1 MKRSKKALALF
12 LALVMCIG
20 VLAGCGGN
28 NNTANNGTNDTN
40 DTQGGETNT
49 TPLVVSIEQG
59 LEGKFS
65 PFFYLSNADNKI
77 VSLTQVSLLTVDR
90 VGNPVLNGIEGET
103 RSYNGTDYTY
113 YGPADIVITENEDGT
128 VTYDVTM
135 RDDIVFSDGETA
147 NIDDVIFGIYVYL
160 DPTYDGNST
169 MYSLPIQG
177 LKEYRSGMD
186 PLYKLLLAAG
196 EDNTDFTYWDE
207 ATQTAFWTEGLAAA
221 GEGFAQ
227 SIVDYCLTN
236 NADAYAESTLGCTA
250 DELKADEGLQVVF
263 GMAMWGFGSMETA
276 DTDVQATDD
285 AGNPMVDEEGNPVYE
300 QEFTGNFIDFMG
312 NTYDVAGGTYPT
324 LADYWANI
332 VAKYDGDYQTA
343 SDTEVASGSLWSYLD
358 PAYTVGVSTGDSAPN
373 ISGIERT
380 GDYSMRITTTK
391 VDATM
396 IYQLQLPIAPMHYY
410 GDESL
415 YDYENNSFGF
425 PKGDLSIVKAKTST
439 PMGAGPYQFK
449 EYTNGVVYY
458 ESYDGYY
465 LGAPKIQYFNYMETT
480 EANMITGLQAGTLDI
495 AEPSYTTD
503 VANQVAD
510 INGGDDSLD
519 GSVIT
524 TRLYDFLGYGYV
536 GINPNNV
543 KVGDDPDSDASKD
556 LRKALGTIIAVYR
569 DEGIDS
575 YYGET
580 ASVINYPI
588 SSTSWAAPQ
597 VTDDGYQVA
606 YSVNVNGEPIY
617 TEGMSTEDKYAAAKE
632 AALGFLEAAGYTV
645 ENGKVTA
652 APEGAKLKYQVD
664 IGGNG
669 QGDHPTFLILKN
681 AAAALAEIGMELY
694 VNDLANA
701 NDLYAAYQTGASE
714 MWCAAWGAA
723 TDPDMYQL
731 YHSNGSTNYYQISDP
746 ELDELIEAGRMSTD
760 PTYRKSIYKAAMEI
774 IMDWGVEIPIYQRSE
789 CYLFSTE
796 HVDIST
802 LPTDMTPYWTALN
815 EIEKL
820 ALK

>member
-28 NNTANNGTNDTN
+28 NTANNSANDTTD
-40 DTQGGETNT
+40 DTAEDTNT

-65 PFFYLSNADNKI
+65 PYFYLSNADNKI
-77 VSLTQVSLLTVDR
+77 VSLTQVSLLTIDR

-113 YGPADIVITENEDGT
+113 YGPADIVVTKNEDGT

-147 NIDDVIFGIYVYL
+147 NIDDVIFGLYVYL
-160 DPTYDGNST
+160 DPTYDGNAT
-169 MYSLPIQG
+169 MYSLPIKG
-177 LKEYRSGMD
+177 LKEYRSGME
-186 PLYKLLLAAG
+186 PLYKLLMAAG
-196 EDNTDFTYWDE
+196 QDNTDFTNWDE
-207 ATQTAFWTEGLAAA
+207 ATQTAFWTEGLPAA
-221 GEGFAQ
+221 GEAFAQ
-227 SIVDYCLTN
+227 SICDYVVNAGYNAEDDSVAAKAANWGYELAEDATLTDFF
-236 NADAYAESTLGCTA
+236 NA
-250 DELKADEGLQVVF
+250 
-263 GMAMWGFGSMETA
+263 M
-276 DTDVQATDD
+276 
-285 AGNPMVDEEGNPVYE
+285 
-300 QEFTGNFIDFMG
+300 
-312 NTYDVAGGTYPT
+312 
-324 LADYWANI
+324 
-332 VAKYDGDYQTA
+332 VAKYEGDYDLA
-343 SDTEVASGSLWSYLD
+343 SSTEIASGSLWSYLD
-358 PAYTVGVSTGDSAPN
+358 PAYTVGITTGDSAPN

-396 IYQLQLPIAPMHYY
+396 IYKLQQPIAPMHYY

-425 PKGDLSIVKAKTST
+425 TKGDLSIVKAKTST

-465 LGAPKIQYFNYMETT
+465 LGAPKIKYFNYMETS

-495 AEPSYTTD
+495 AEPSYSTD
-503 VANQVAD
+503 VANQVTD

-519 GSVIT
+519 GPVIT
-524 TRLYDFLGYGYV
+524 TRMYDFLGYGYV

-543 KVGDDPDSDASKD
+543 KVGDDPSSEASRN
-556 LRKALGTIIAVYR
+556 LRKAIGTIISVYR

-588 SSTSWAAPQ
+588 SNTSWAAPQ

-606 YSVNVNGEPIY
+606 YSVDVNGAPIY
-617 TEGMSTEDKYAAAKE
+617 TEGMSTDEKYAAAKE
-632 AALGFLEAAGYTV
+632 AALGYLEAAGYTV

-731 YHSNGSTNYYQISDP
+731 YHSEGSTNYYQISDP

-760 PTYRKSIYKAAMEI
+760 QTYRKGLYKAAMEI

-802 LPTDMTPYWTALN
+802 LPTDMTPYWNALN

>member
-28 NNTANNGTNDTN
+28 NTANNSANDTTD
-40 DTQGGETNT
+40 DTAEDTNT

-65 PFFYLSNADNKI
+65 PYFYLSNADNKI
-77 VSLTQVSLLTVDR
+77 VTLTQVMLLTIDR

-113 YGPADIVITENEDGT
+113 YGPADIVVTENEDGT

-147 NIDDVIFGIYVYL
+147 NIDDVIFGLYVYL
-160 DPTYDGNST
+160 DPTYDGNAT
-169 MYSLPIQG
+169 MYSLPIKG
-177 LKEYRSGMD
+177 LEEYRSGME
-186 PLYKLLLAAG
+186 PLYKLLMAAG
-196 EDNTDFTYWDE
+196 QDNTDFTNWDE
-207 ATQTAFWTEGLAAA
+207 ATQTAFWTEGLPAA
-221 GEGFAQ
+221 GEAFAQ
-227 SIVDYCLTN
+227 SICDYVVSQGY
-236 NADAYAESTLGCTA
+236 NAADDSIAAKAANWGYELAEDA
-250 DELKADEGLQVVF
+250 
-263 GMAMWGFGSMETA
+263 
-276 DTDVQATDD
+276 
-285 AGNPMVDEEGNPVYE
+285 
-300 QEFTGNFIDFMG
+300 
-312 NTYDVAGGTYPT
+312 T
-324 LADYWANI
+324 LADFFNAMLEAYE
-332 VAKYDGDYQTA
+332 GDYATL

-358 PAYTVGVSTGDSAPN
+358 PAYTVGITTGESAPN

-380 GDYSMRITTTK
+380 GDYSMRITTTEI
-391 VDATM
+391 DATM

-425 PKGDLSIVKAKTST
+425 PKGDLSIVKEKTST

-465 LGAPKIQYFNYMETT
+465 LGAPKIKYFNYMETD

-503 VANQVAD
+503 VANQVTD

-519 GSVIT
+519 GPVIT

-543 KVGDDPDSDASKD
+543 KVGDDPSSEASRN
-556 LRKALGTIIAVYR
+556 LRKAIGTIISVYR

-588 SSTSWAAPQ
+588 SNTSWAAPQ

-606 YSVNVNGEPIY
+606 YSVDVNGEPIY
-617 TEGMSTEDKYAAAKE
+617 TEGMSTDEKYAAAKE
-632 AALGFLEAAGYTV
+632 AALGYLEAAGYTV

-669 QGDHPTFLILKN
+669 NGDHPTFLILKN
-681 AAAALAEIGMELY
+681 AATAFAEIGMELY
-694 VNDLANA
+694 VNDFANA

-714 MWCAAWGAA
+714 LWCAAWGAA
-723 TDPDMYQL
+723 TDPDMFQL
-731 YHSNGSTNYYQISDP
+731 YHSEGSTNYYQISDP

-760 PTYRKSIYKAAMEI
+760 QTYRKGLYKAAMEI

-802 LPTDMTPYWTALN
+802 LPTDMTPYWNALN

>member
-28 NNTANNGTNDTN
+28 NTANNSANDTTD
-40 DTQGGETNT
+40 DTAEDTNT
-49 TPLVVSIEQG
+49 TPLVVSVEQG

-65 PFFYLSNADNKI
+65 PYFYLSNADNKI
-77 VSLTQVSLLTVDR
+77 VSLTQVSLLTIDR

-113 YGPADIVITENEDGT
+113 YGPADIVVTKNEDGT

-147 NIDDVIFGIYVYL
+147 NIDDVIFGLYVYL
-160 DPTYDGNST
+160 DPTYDGNAT
-169 MYSLPIQG
+169 MYSLPIKG
-177 LKEYRSGMD
+177 LKEYRSGME
-186 PLYKLLLAAG
+186 PLYKLLMAAG
-196 EDNTDFTYWDE
+196 QDNTDFTNWDE
-207 ATQTAFWTEGLAAA
+207 ATQTAFWTEGLPAA
-221 GEGFAQ
+221 GEAFAQ
-227 SIVDYCLTN
+227 SICDYVVNAGYNAEDDSVAAKAANWGYELAEDATLTDFF
-236 NADAYAESTLGCTA
+236 NA
-250 DELKADEGLQVVF
+250 
-263 GMAMWGFGSMETA
+263 M
-276 DTDVQATDD
+276 
-285 AGNPMVDEEGNPVYE
+285 
-300 QEFTGNFIDFMG
+300 
-312 NTYDVAGGTYPT
+312 
-324 LADYWANI
+324 
-332 VAKYDGDYQTA
+332 VAKYEGDYDLA
-343 SDTEVASGSLWSYLD
+343 SSTEIASGSLWSYLD
-358 PAYTVGVSTGDSAPN
+358 PAYTVGITTGDSAPN

-391 VDATM
+391 IDATM
-396 IYQLQLPIAPMHYY
+396 IYKLQLPIAPMHYY

-425 PKGDLSIVKAKTST
+425 TKGDLSIVKAKTST

-465 LGAPKIQYFNYMETT
+465 LGAPKIKYFNYMETS

-495 AEPSYTTD
+495 AEPSYSTD
-503 VANQVAD
+503 VANQVTD

-519 GSVIT
+519 GPVIT
-524 TRLYDFLGYGYV
+524 TRMYDFLGYGYV

-543 KVGDDPDSDASKD
+543 KVGDDPASEASRN

-588 SSTSWAAPQ
+588 SNTSWAAPQ

-606 YSVNVNGEPIY
+606 YSVDVNGEPIY
-617 TEGMSTEDKYAAAKE
+617 TDGMSTEDKYAAAKT
-632 AALGFLEAAGYTV
+632 AALGYLEAAGYTV

-714 MWCAAWGAA
+714 LWCAAWGAA

-731 YHSNGSTNYYQISDP
+731 YHSNGSTNYYRISDP

-760 PTYRKSIYKAAMEI
+760 QTYRKSIYKAAMEI

>member
-20 VLAGCGGN
+20 VLAGCGGG
-28 NNTANNGTNDTN
+28 NNTANNGTTNNTTTN
-40 DTQGGETNT
+40 DDTTEETNT
-49 TPLVVSIEQG
+49 TPLVVSVEQG

-65 PFFYLSNADNKI
+65 PYFYLSNADNKI
-77 VSLTQVSLLTVDR
+77 VTLTQVMLLTVDR

-113 YGPADIVITENEDGT
+113 YGPADIVITENDDGS

-135 RDDIVFSDGETA
+135 RDDIVFSDGQTA
-147 NIDDVIFGIYVYL
+147 NIDDVIFGLYVYL
-160 DPTYDGNST
+160 DPTYDGNAT
-169 MYSLPIQG
+169 MYSLPIKG
-177 LKEYRSGMD
+177 LEEYRSGME
-186 PLYKLLLAAG
+186 PLYKLLMAAG
-196 EDNTDFTYWDE
+196 QDNTDFTNWDE
-207 ATQTAFWTEGLAAA
+207 ATQTAFWTEGLPAA
-221 GEGFAQ
+221 GEAFAQ
-227 SIVDYCLTN
+227 SICDYVVSEGY
-236 NADAYAESTLGCTA
+236 NAAEDSVAAKAANWGYELAEDATMA
-250 DELKADEGLQVVF
+250 DF
-263 GMAMWGFGSMETA
+263 FNAMLEA
-276 DTDVQATDD
+276 
-285 AGNPMVDEEGNPVYE
+285 YE
-300 QEFTGNFIDFMG
+300 
-312 NTYDVAGGTYPT
+312 
-324 LADYWANI
+324 
-332 VAKYDGDYQTA
+332 GDYATL

-358 PAYTVGVSTGDSAPN
+358 PAYTVGISTGDSAPN

-380 GDYSMRITTTK
+380 GDYSMRITTTE

-425 PKGDLSIVKAKTST
+425 PKGDLSIVKSKTST
-439 PMGAGPYQFK
+439 PVGAGPYQFK

-458 ESYDGYY
+458 EAYDGYY
-465 LGAPKIQYFNYMETT
+465 LGAPKIKYFNYMETS
-480 EANMITGLQAGTLDI
+480 EANMITGIQAGTLDI
-495 AEPSYTTD
+495 AEPSYSTD
-503 VANQVAD
+503 VANQVTD

-519 GSVIT
+519 GAVIT
-524 TRLYDFLGYGYV
+524 TRMYDFLGYGYV

-543 KVGDDPDSDASKD
+543 KVGDDPASEASRN
-556 LRKALGTIIAVYR
+556 LRKALGTIISVYR

-588 SSTSWAAPQ
+588 SNTSWAAPQ

-606 YSVNVNGEPIY
+606 YSVDVNGQPIY
-617 TEGMSTEDKYAAAKE
+617 TDGMSTDDKYAAAKT
-632 AALGFLEAAGYTV
+632 AALGYLEAAGYTV

-652 APEGAKLKYQVD
+652 APEGAKLRYQVD
-664 IGGNG
+664 IGGGG

-681 AAAALAEIGMELY
+681 AATALAEIGMELY
-694 VNDLANA
+694 INDFANA

-714 MWCAAWGAA
+714 LWCAAWGAA
-723 TDPDMYQL
+723 TDPDMFQL
-731 YHSNGSTNYYQISDP
+731 YHSEGSTNYYQISDP

-760 PTYRKSIYKAAMEI
+760 QTYRKGLYKAAMEI

-802 LPTDMTPYWTALN
+802 LPTDMTPYWNALN

>member
-28 NNTANNGTNDTN
+28 NTANNSANDTTD
-40 DTQGGETNT
+40 DTAEDTNT
-49 TPLVVSIEQG
+49 TPLVVSVEQG

-65 PFFYLSNADNKI
+65 PYFYLSNADNKI
-77 VSLTQVSLLTVDR
+77 VSLTQVSLLTIDR

-113 YGPADIVITENEDGT
+113 YGPADIVVTKNEDGT

-147 NIDDVIFGIYVYL
+147 NIDDVIFGLYVYL
-160 DPTYDGNST
+160 DPTYDGNAT
-169 MYSLPIQG
+169 MYSLPIKG
-177 LKEYRSGMD
+177 LKEYRSGME
-186 PLYKLLLAAG
+186 PLYKLLMAAG
-196 EDNTDFTYWDE
+196 QDNTDFTNWDE
-207 ATQTAFWTEGLAAA
+207 ATQTAFWTEGLPAA
-221 GEGFAQ
+221 GEAFAQ
-227 SIVDYCLTN
+227 SICDYVVNAGYNAEDDSVAAKAANWGYELAEDATLTDFF
-236 NADAYAESTLGCTA
+236 NA
-250 DELKADEGLQVVF
+250 
-263 GMAMWGFGSMETA
+263 M
-276 DTDVQATDD
+276 
-285 AGNPMVDEEGNPVYE
+285 
-300 QEFTGNFIDFMG
+300 
-312 NTYDVAGGTYPT
+312 
-324 LADYWANI
+324 
-332 VAKYDGDYQTA
+332 VAKYEGDYDLA
-343 SDTEVASGSLWSYLD
+343 SSTEIASGSLWSYLD
-358 PAYTVGVSTGDSAPN
+358 PAYTVGITTGDSAPN

-396 IYQLQLPIAPMHYY
+396 IYKLQLPIAPMHYY

-425 PKGDLSIVKAKTST
+425 PKGDLSIVKEKTST

-465 LGAPKIQYFNYMETT
+465 LGAPKIKYFNYMETS

-495 AEPSYTTD
+495 AEPSYSTD
-503 VANQVAD
+503 VANQVTD

-519 GSVIT
+519 GPVIT
-524 TRLYDFLGYGYV
+524 TRMYDFLGYGYV

-543 KVGDDPDSDASKD
+543 KVGDDPASEASRN
-556 LRKALGTIIAVYR
+556 LRKALGTIISVYR

-588 SSTSWAAPQ
+588 SNTSWAAPQ

-606 YSVNVNGEPIY
+606 YSVDVNGQPIY
-617 TEGMSTEDKYAAAKE
+617 TDGMSTDEKYAAAKE
-632 AALGFLEAAGYTV
+632 AALGYLEAAGYTV

-669 QGDHPTFLILKN
+669 NGDHPTFLILKN
-681 AAAALAEIGMELY
+681 AAAAFAEIGMELY

-731 YHSNGSTNYYQISDP
+731 YHSNGSTNYYRISDP

-760 PTYRKSIYKAAMEI
+760 QTYRKGLYKAAMEI

-802 LPTDMTPYWTALN
+802 LPTDMTPYWNALN

>member
-28 NNTANNGTNDTN
+28 NTANNSANDTTD
-40 DTQGGETNT
+40 DTAEDTNT

-65 PFFYLSNADNKI
+65 PYFYLSNADNKI
-77 VSLTQVSLLTVDR
+77 VSLTQVSLLTIDR

-113 YGPADIVITENEDGT
+113 YGPADIVVTKNEDGT

-147 NIDDVIFGIYVYL
+147 NIDDVIFGLYVYL
-160 DPTYDGNST
+160 DPTYDGNAT
-169 MYSLPIQG
+169 MYSLPIKG
-177 LKEYRSGMD
+177 LKEYRSGME
-186 PLYKLLLAAG
+186 PLYKLLMAAG
-196 EDNTDFTYWDE
+196 QDNTDFTNWDE
-207 ATQTAFWTEGLAAA
+207 ATQTAFWTEGLPAA
-221 GEGFAQ
+221 GEAFAQ
-227 SIVDYCLTN
+227 SICDYVVNAGYNAEDDSVAAKAANWGYELAEDATLTDFF
-236 NADAYAESTLGCTA
+236 NA
-250 DELKADEGLQVVF
+250 
-263 GMAMWGFGSMETA
+263 M
-276 DTDVQATDD
+276 
-285 AGNPMVDEEGNPVYE
+285 
-300 QEFTGNFIDFMG
+300 
-312 NTYDVAGGTYPT
+312 
-324 LADYWANI
+324 
-332 VAKYDGDYQTA
+332 VAKYEGDYDLA
-343 SDTEVASGSLWSYLD
+343 SSTEIASGSLWSYLD
-358 PAYTVGVSTGDSAPN
+358 PAYTVGITTGDSAPN

-396 IYQLQLPIAPMHYY
+396 IYKLQLPIAPMHYY

-425 PKGDLSIVKAKTST
+425 PKGDLSIVKEKTST

-465 LGAPKIQYFNYMETT
+465 LGAPKIKYFNYMETS
-480 EANMITGLQAGTLDI
+480 EANMITGIQAGTLDI
-495 AEPSYTTD
+495 AEPSYSTD
-503 VANQVAD
+503 VANQVTD

-519 GSVIT
+519 GPVIT
-524 TRLYDFLGYGYV
+524 TRMYDFLGYGYV

-543 KVGDDPDSDASKD
+543 KVGDDPSSEASRN
-556 LRKALGTIIAVYR
+556 LRKAIGTIISVYR

-588 SSTSWAAPQ
+588 SNTSWAAPQ

-606 YSVNVNGEPIY
+606 YSVDVNGEPIY
-617 TEGMSTEDKYAAAKE
+617 TEGMSTDDKYAAAKT
-632 AALGFLEAAGYTV
+632 AALGYLEAAGYTV

-669 QGDHPTFLILKN
+669 NGDHPTFLILKN
-681 AAAALAEIGMELY
+681 AAAAFAEIGMELY

-723 TDPDMYQL
+723 TDPDMFQL
-731 YHSNGSTNYYQISDP
+731 YHSEGSTNYYQISDP

-760 PTYRKSIYKAAMEI
+760 QTYRKGLYKAAMEI

-802 LPTDMTPYWTALN
+802 LPTDMTPYWNALN

>member
-28 NNTANNGTNDTN
+28 NTANNSANDTTD
-40 DTQGGETNT
+40 DTAEDTNT

-65 PFFYLSNADNKI
+65 PYFYLSNADNKI
-77 VSLTQVSLLTVDR
+77 VSLTQVSLLTIDR

-113 YGPADIVITENEDGT
+113 YGPADIVVTKNEDGT

-147 NIDDVIFGIYVYL
+147 NIDDVIFGLYVYL
-160 DPTYDGNST
+160 DPTYDGNAT
-169 MYSLPIQG
+169 MYSLPIKG
-177 LKEYRSGMD
+177 LKEYRSGME
-186 PLYKLLLAAG
+186 PLYKLLMAAG
-196 EDNTDFTYWDE
+196 QDNTDFTNWDE
-207 ATQTAFWTEGLAAA
+207 ATQTAFWTEGLPAA
-221 GEGFAQ
+221 GEAFAQ
-227 SIVDYCLTN
+227 SICDYVVNAGYNAEDDSVAAKAANWGYELAEDATLTDFF
-236 NADAYAESTLGCTA
+236 NA
-250 DELKADEGLQVVF
+250 
-263 GMAMWGFGSMETA
+263 M
-276 DTDVQATDD
+276 
-285 AGNPMVDEEGNPVYE
+285 
-300 QEFTGNFIDFMG
+300 
-312 NTYDVAGGTYPT
+312 
-324 LADYWANI
+324 
-332 VAKYDGDYQTA
+332 VAKYEGDYDLA
-343 SDTEVASGSLWSYLD
+343 SSTEIASGSLWSYLD
-358 PAYTVGVSTGDSAPN
+358 PAYTVGISTGESAPN

-391 VDATM
+391 IDATM
-396 IYQLQLPIAPMHYY
+396 IYKLQLPIAPMHYY

-425 PKGDLSIVKAKTST
+425 TKGDLSIVKAKTST

-465 LGAPKIQYFNYMETT
+465 LGAPKIKYFNYMETS
-480 EANMITGLQAGTLDI
+480 EANMITGIQAGTLDI
-495 AEPSYTTD
+495 AEPSYSTD
-503 VANQVAD
+503 VANQVTD

-519 GSVIT
+519 GPVIT
-524 TRLYDFLGYGYV
+524 TRMYDFLGYGYV

-543 KVGDDPDSDASKD
+543 KVGDDPSSEASRN
-556 LRKALGTIIAVYR
+556 LRKAIGTIISVYR

-588 SSTSWAAPQ
+588 SNTSWAAPQ

-606 YSVNVNGEPIY
+606 YSVDVNGAPIY
-617 TEGMSTEDKYAAAKE
+617 TEGMSTDEKYAAAKE
-632 AALGFLEAAGYTV
+632 AALGYLEAAGYTV

-731 YHSNGSTNYYQISDP
+731 YHSEGSTNYYQISDP

-760 PTYRKSIYKAAMEI
+760 QTYRKGLYKAAMEI

-802 LPTDMTPYWTALN
+802 LPTDMTPYWNALN

>member
-28 NNTANNGTNDTN
+28 NTANNSANDTTD
-40 DTQGGETNT
+40 DTAEDTNT

-65 PFFYLSNADNKI
+65 PYFYLSNADNKI
-77 VSLTQVSLLTVDR
+77 VSLTQVSLLTIDR

-113 YGPADIVITENEDGT
+113 YGPADIVVTKNEDGT

-147 NIDDVIFGIYVYL
+147 NIDDVIFGLYVYL
-160 DPTYDGNST
+160 DPTYDGNAT
-169 MYSLPIQG
+169 MYSLPIKG
-177 LKEYRSGMD
+177 LKEYRSGME
-186 PLYKLLLAAG
+186 PLYKLLMAAG
-196 EDNTDFTYWDE
+196 QDNTDFTNWDE
-207 ATQTAFWTEGLAAA
+207 ATQTAFWTEGLPAA
-221 GEGFAQ
+221 GEAFAQ
-227 SIVDYCLTN
+227 SICDYVVNAGYNAEDDSVAAKAANWGYELAEDATLTDFF
-236 NADAYAESTLGCTA
+236 NA
-250 DELKADEGLQVVF
+250 
-263 GMAMWGFGSMETA
+263 M
-276 DTDVQATDD
+276 
-285 AGNPMVDEEGNPVYE
+285 
-300 QEFTGNFIDFMG
+300 
-312 NTYDVAGGTYPT
+312 
-324 LADYWANI
+324 
-332 VAKYDGDYQTA
+332 VAKYEGDYDLA
-343 SDTEVASGSLWSYLD
+343 SSTEIASGSLWSYLD
-358 PAYTVGVSTGDSAPN
+358 PAYTVGITTGDSAPN

-396 IYQLQLPIAPMHYY
+396 IYKLQLPIAPMHYY

-425 PKGDLSIVKAKTST
+425 PKGDLSIVKEKTST

-465 LGAPKIQYFNYMETT
+465 LGAPKIKYFNYMETT

-543 KVGDDPDSDASKD
+543 KVGDDPASEASRN

-588 SSTSWAAPQ
+588 SNTSWAAPQ

-606 YSVNVNGEPIY
+606 YSVDVNGEPIY
-617 TEGMSTEDKYAAAKE
+617 TDGMSADDKYAAAKT
-632 AALGFLEAAGYTV
+632 AALGYLEAAGYTV

-701 NDLYAAYQTGASE
+701 NDLYAAYQTGVSE

-731 YHSNGSTNYYQISDP
+731 YHSEGSTNYYQISDP

-760 PTYRKSIYKAAMEI
+760 QTYRKGLYKAAMEI

-802 LPTDMTPYWTALN
+802 LPTDMTPYWNALN

>member
-28 NNTANNGTNDTN
+28 NTANNSANDTTD
-40 DTQGGETNT
+40 DTAEDTNT

-65 PFFYLSNADNKI
+65 PYFYLSNADNKI
-77 VSLTQVSLLTVDR
+77 VSLTQVSLLTIDR

-113 YGPADIVITENEDGT
+113 YGPADIVVTKNEDGT

-147 NIDDVIFGIYVYL
+147 NIDDVIFGLYVYL
-160 DPTYDGNST
+160 DPTYDGNVT
-169 MYSLPIQG
+169 MYSLPIKG
-177 LKEYRSGMD
+177 LEEYRSGME
-186 PLYKLLLAAG
+186 PLYKLLMAAG
-196 EDNTDFTYWDE
+196 QDNTDFTNWDE
-207 ATQTAFWTEGLAAA
+207 ATQTAFWTEGLPAA
-221 GEGFAQ
+221 GEAFAQ
-227 SIVDYCLTN
+227 SICDYVVSQGY
-236 NADAYAESTLGCTA
+236 NAADDSIAAKAANWNYELAEDA
-250 DELKADEGLQVVF
+250 
-263 GMAMWGFGSMETA
+263 
-276 DTDVQATDD
+276 
-285 AGNPMVDEEGNPVYE
+285 
-300 QEFTGNFIDFMG
+300 
-312 NTYDVAGGTYPT
+312 T
-324 LADYWANI
+324 LADFFNAMLEAYE
-332 VAKYDGDYQTA
+332 GDYATL

-358 PAYTVGVSTGDSAPN
+358 PAYTVGISTGDSAPN

-380 GDYSMRITTTK
+380 GDYSMRITTTE

-425 PKGDLSIVKAKTST
+425 TKGDLSIVKSKTST
-439 PMGAGPYQFK
+439 PVGAGPYQFK

-458 ESYDGYY
+458 EAYDGYY
-465 LGAPKIQYFNYMETT
+465 LGAPKIKYFNYMETS
-480 EANMITGLQAGTLDI
+480 EANMITGIQAGTLDI

-503 VANQVAD
+503 VANQVTD

-519 GSVIT
+519 GPVIT
-524 TRLYDFLGYGYV
+524 TRMYDFLGYGYV

-543 KVGDDPDSDASKD
+543 KVGDDPASEASRN
-556 LRKALGTIIAVYR
+556 LRKALGTIISVYR

-588 SSTSWAAPQ
+588 SNTSWAAPQ

-606 YSVNVNGEPIY
+606 YSVDVNGQPIY
-617 TEGMSTEDKYAAAKE
+617 TDGMSTDDKYAAAKT
-632 AALGFLEAAGYTV
+632 AALGYLEAAGYTV

-652 APEGAKLKYQVD
+652 APEGAKLRYQVD
-664 IGGNG
+664 IGGGG

-681 AAAALAEIGMELY
+681 AATAFAEIGMELY
-694 VNDLANA
+694 VNDFANA

-714 MWCAAWGAA
+714 LWCAAWGAA
-723 TDPDMYQL
+723 TDPDMFQL
-731 YHSNGSTNYYQISDP
+731 YHSEGSTNYYQISDP

-760 PTYRKSIYKAAMEI
+760 QTYRKGLYKAAMEI

-802 LPTDMTPYWTALN
+802 LPTDMTPYWNALN

>member
-147 NIDDVIFGIYVYL
+147 NIDDVIFGLYVYL
-160 DPTYDGNST
+160 DPTYDGNAT
-169 MYSLPIQG
+169 MYSLPIKG
-177 LKEYRSGMD
+177 LKEYRSGME
-186 PLYKLLLAAG
+186 PLYKLLVAAG
-196 EDNTDFTYWDE
+196 QDNTDFTYWDE
-207 ATQTAFWTEGLAAA
+207 ATQTAFWTEGLPAA
-221 GEGFAQ
+221 GEAFAQ
-227 SIVDYCLTN
+227 SICDYVVNAGYNAEDDSVAAKAANWGYELAEDATLTDFF
-236 NADAYAESTLGCTA
+236 NA
-250 DELKADEGLQVVF
+250 
-263 GMAMWGFGSMETA
+263 M
-276 DTDVQATDD
+276 
-285 AGNPMVDEEGNPVYE
+285 
-300 QEFTGNFIDFMG
+300 
-312 NTYDVAGGTYPT
+312 
-324 LADYWANI
+324 
-332 VAKYDGDYQTA
+332 VAKYEGDYDLA
-343 SDTEVASGSLWSYLD
+343 SSTEIASGSLWSYLD
-358 PAYTVGVSTGDSAPN
+358 PAYTVGITTGDSAPN

-396 IYQLQLPIAPMHYY
+396 IYKLQLPIAPMHYY

-425 PKGDLSIVKAKTST
+425 PKGDLSIVKEKTST

-465 LGAPKIQYFNYMETT
+465 LGAPKIKYFNYMETS

-495 AEPSYTTD
+495 AEPSYSTD
-503 VANQVAD
+503 VANQVTD

-519 GSVIT
+519 GPVIT
-524 TRLYDFLGYGYV
+524 TRMYDFLGYGYV

-543 KVGDDPDSDASKD
+543 KVGDDPASEASRN
-556 LRKALGTIIAVYR
+556 LRKALGTIISVYR

-588 SSTSWAAPQ
+588 SNTSWAAPQ

-606 YSVNVNGEPIY
+606 YSVDVNGEPIY
-617 TEGMSTEDKYAAAKE
+617 TEGMSTDEKYAAAKE
-632 AALGFLEAAGYTV
+632 AALGYLEAAGYTV

-669 QGDHPTFLILKN
+669 NGDHPTFLILKN
-681 AAAALAEIGMELY
+681 AAAAFAEIGMELY
-694 VNDLANA
+694 VNDFANA

-723 TDPDMYQL
+723 TDPDMFQL
-731 YHSNGSTNYYQISDP
+731 YHSEGSTNYYQISDP

-760 PTYRKSIYKAAMEI
+760 QTYRKGLYKAAMEI

-802 LPTDMTPYWTALN
+802 LPTDMTPYWNALN

>member
-28 NNTANNGTNDTN
+28 NTANNSANDTTD
-40 DTQGGETNT
+40 DTAEDTNT

-65 PFFYLSNADNKI
+65 PYFYLSNADNKI
-77 VSLTQVSLLTVDR
+77 VSLTQVSLLTIDR

-113 YGPADIVITENEDGT
+113 YGPADIVVTDNEDGT

-147 NIDDVIFGIYVYL
+147 NIDDVIFGLYVYL
-160 DPTYDGNST
+160 DPTYDGNVT
-169 MYSLPIQG
+169 MYSLPIKG
-177 LKEYRSGMD
+177 LKEYRSGME
-186 PLYKLLLAAG
+186 PLYKLLMAAG
-196 EDNTDFTYWDE
+196 QDNTDFTNWDE
-207 ATQTAFWTEGLAAA
+207 ATQTAFWTEGLPAA
-221 GEGFAQ
+221 GEAFAQ
-227 SIVDYCLTN
+227 SICDYVVNAGYNAEDDSVAAKAANWGYELAEDATLTDFF
-236 NADAYAESTLGCTA
+236 NA
-250 DELKADEGLQVVF
+250 
-263 GMAMWGFGSMETA
+263 M
-276 DTDVQATDD
+276 
-285 AGNPMVDEEGNPVYE
+285 
-300 QEFTGNFIDFMG
+300 
-312 NTYDVAGGTYPT
+312 
-324 LADYWANI
+324 
-332 VAKYDGDYQTA
+332 VAKYEGDYDLA
-343 SDTEVASGSLWSYLD
+343 SSTEIASGSLWSYLD
-358 PAYTVGVSTGDSAPN
+358 PAYTVGISTGDSAPN

-425 PKGDLSIVKAKTST
+425 TKGDLSIVKEKTST

-465 LGAPKIQYFNYMETT
+465 LGAPKIKYFNYMETS
-480 EANMITGLQAGTLDI
+480 EANMITGIQAGTLDI
-495 AEPSYTTD
+495 AEPSYSTD
-503 VANQVAD
+503 VANQVTD

-519 GSVIT
+519 GPVIT
-524 TRLYDFLGYGYV
+524 TRMYDFLGYGYV

-543 KVGDDPDSDASKD
+543 KVGDDPASEASRN
-556 LRKALGTIIAVYR
+556 LRKALGTIISVYR

-588 SSTSWAAPQ
+588 SNTSWAAPQ

-606 YSVNVNGEPIY
+606 YSVDVNGEPIY
-617 TEGMSTEDKYAAAKE
+617 TDGMSTDDKYAAAKT
-632 AALGFLEAAGYTV
+632 AALGYLEAAGYTV

-652 APEGAKLKYQVD
+652 APEGAKLRYQVD

-669 QGDHPTFLILKN
+669 NGDHPTFLILKN
-681 AAAALAEIGMELY
+681 AAAAFAEIGMELY
-694 VNDLANA
+694 VNDVANA
-701 NDLYAAYQTGASE
+701 NDLYAKYQEGQSDFWA
-714 MWCAAWGAA
+714 AAWGAA

-731 YHSNGSTNYYQISDP
+731 YHSNGTTNYYQIADP
-746 ELDELIEAGRMSTD
+746 DLDLLIEDGRASTD
-760 PTYRKSIYKAAMEI
+760 QTYRKEIYKEAMEI
-774 IMDWGVEIPIYQRSE
+774 IMDWAVEIPIYQRSE
-789 CYLFSTE
+789 AYLFNTQV
-796 HVDIST
+796 VDIST
-802 LPTDMTPYWTALN
+802 LPTDLTPYWGPLAEVHTLSLVTDTA
-815 EIEKL
+815 E
-820 ALK
+820 

>member
-28 NNTANNGTNDTN
+28 NTANNSANDTTD
-40 DTQGGETNT
+40 DTAEDTNT

-65 PFFYLSNADNKI
+65 PYFYLSNADNKI
-77 VSLTQVSLLTVDR
+77 VTLTQVMLLTIDR

-113 YGPADIVITENEDGT
+113 YGPADIVVTENEDGT

-147 NIDDVIFGIYVYL
+147 NIDDVIFGLYVYL
-160 DPTYDGNST
+160 DPTYDGNAT
-169 MYSLPIQG
+169 MYSLPIKG
-177 LKEYRSGMD
+177 LEEYRSGME
-186 PLYKLLLAAG
+186 PLYKLLMAAG
-196 EDNTDFTYWDE
+196 QDNTDFTNWDE
-207 ATQTAFWTEGLAAA
+207 ATQTAFWTEGLPAA
-221 GEGFAQ
+221 GEAFAQ
-227 SIVDYCLTN
+227 SICDYVVSQGY
-236 NADAYAESTLGCTA
+236 NAADDSIAAKAANWGYELAEDA
-250 DELKADEGLQVVF
+250 
-263 GMAMWGFGSMETA
+263 
-276 DTDVQATDD
+276 
-285 AGNPMVDEEGNPVYE
+285 
-300 QEFTGNFIDFMG
+300 
-312 NTYDVAGGTYPT
+312 T
-324 LADYWANI
+324 LADFFNAMLEAYE
-332 VAKYDGDYQTA
+332 GDYATL

-358 PAYTVGVSTGDSAPN
+358 PAYTVGITTGESAPN

-380 GDYSMRITTTK
+380 GDYSMRITTTEI
-391 VDATM
+391 DATM

-425 PKGDLSIVKAKTST
+425 PKGDLSIVKEKTST

-465 LGAPKIQYFNYMETT
+465 LGAPKIKYFNYMETD

-503 VANQVAD
+503 VANQVTD

-519 GSVIT
+519 GPVIT

-543 KVGDDPDSDASKD
+543 KVGDDPSSEASRN
-556 LRKALGTIIAVYR
+556 LRKAIGTIISVYR

-588 SSTSWAAPQ
+588 SNTSWAAPQ

-606 YSVNVNGEPIY
+606 YSVDVNGEPIY
-617 TEGMSTEDKYAAAKE
+617 TEGMSTDEKYAAAKE
-632 AALGFLEAAGYTV
+632 AALGYLEAAGYTV

-669 QGDHPTFLILKN
+669 NGDHPTFLILKN
-681 AAAALAEIGMELY
+681 AATAFAEIGMELY
-694 VNDLANA
+694 VNDFANA

-723 TDPDMYQL
+723 TDPDMFQL
-731 YHSNGSTNYYQISDP
+731 YHSEGSTNYYQISDP

-760 PTYRKSIYKAAMEI
+760 QTYRKGLYKAAMEI

-802 LPTDMTPYWTALN
+802 LPTDMTPYWNALN

>member
-1 MKRSKKALALF
+1 MKRNKKILALF

-28 NNTANNGTNDTN
+28 NTANNGTTNNTTTN
-40 DTQGGETNT
+40 DDTTEETNT
-49 TPLVVSIEQG
+49 TPLVVSVEQG

-65 PFFYLSNADNKI
+65 PYFYLSNADNKI
-77 VSLTQVSLLTVDR
+77 VSLTQVSLLTIDR

-113 YGPADIVITENEDGT
+113 YGPADIVITENDDGS

-147 NIDDVIFGIYVYL
+147 NIDDVIFGLYVYL
-160 DPTYDGNST
+160 DPTYDGNAT
-169 MYSLPIQG
+169 MYSLPIKG
-177 LKEYRSGMD
+177 LKEYRSGME
-186 PLYKLLLAAG
+186 PLYKLLMAAG
-196 EDNTDFTYWDE
+196 QDNTDFTNWDE
-207 ATQTAFWTEGLAAA
+207 ATQTAFWTEGLPAA
-221 GEGFAQ
+221 GEAFAQ
-227 SIVDYCLTN
+227 SICDYVVNAGYNAEDDSVAAKAANWGYELAEDATLTDFF
-236 NADAYAESTLGCTA
+236 NA
-250 DELKADEGLQVVF
+250 
-263 GMAMWGFGSMETA
+263 M
-276 DTDVQATDD
+276 
-285 AGNPMVDEEGNPVYE
+285 
-300 QEFTGNFIDFMG
+300 
-312 NTYDVAGGTYPT
+312 
-324 LADYWANI
+324 
-332 VAKYDGDYQTA
+332 VAKYEGDYDLA
-343 SDTEVASGSLWSYLD
+343 SSTEIASGSLWSYLD
-358 PAYTVGVSTGDSAPN
+358 PAYTVGISTGDSAPN

-391 VDATM
+391 IDATM
-396 IYQLQLPIAPMHYY
+396 IYKLQLPIAPMHYY

-425 PKGDLSIVKAKTST
+425 PKGDLSIVKSKTST

-465 LGAPKIQYFNYMETT
+465 LGAPKIKYFNYMETS
-480 EANMITGLQAGTLDI
+480 EANMITGIQAGTLDI
-495 AEPSYTTD
+495 AEPSYSTD
-503 VANQVAD
+503 VANQVTD

-519 GSVIT
+519 GPVIT
-524 TRLYDFLGYGYV
+524 TRMYDFLGYGYV

-543 KVGDDPDSDASKD
+543 KVGDDPASDASKN

-575 YYGET
+575 YYGDT

-645 ENGKVTA
+645 ADGKVTA

-681 AAAALAEIGMELY
+681 AAAAFAEIGMELY

-714 MWCAAWGAA
+714 LWCAAWGAA

-731 YHSNGSTNYYQISDP
+731 YHSNGSTNYYRISDP

-760 PTYRKSIYKAAMEI
+760 QTYRKSIYKAAMEI

>member
-20 VLAGCGGN
+20 VLAGCGGG
-28 NNTANNGTNDTN
+28 NNTANNGTTNNTTTN
-40 DTQGGETNT
+40 DDTTEETNT
-49 TPLVVSIEQG
+49 TPLVVSVEQG

-65 PFFYLSNADNKI
+65 PYFYLSNADNKI
-77 VSLTQVSLLTVDR
+77 VTLTQVQLLTIDR

-113 YGPADIVITENEDGT
+113 YGPADIVITENDDGS

-147 NIDDVIFGIYVYL
+147 NIDDVIFGLYVYL
-160 DPTYDGNST
+160 DPTYDGNAT
-169 MYSLPIQG
+169 MYSLPIKG
-177 LKEYRSGMD
+177 LEEYRSGME
-186 PLYKLLLAAG
+186 PLYKLLMAAG
-196 EDNTDFTYWDE
+196 QDNTDFTNWDE
-207 ATQTAFWTEGLAAA
+207 ATQTAFWTEGLPAA
-221 GEGFAQ
+221 GEAFAQ
-227 SIVDYCLTN
+227 SICDYVVSEGY
-236 NADAYAESTLGCTA
+236 NAAEDSVAAKAANWGYELAEDATMA
-250 DELKADEGLQVVF
+250 DF
-263 GMAMWGFGSMETA
+263 FNAMLEA
-276 DTDVQATDD
+276 
-285 AGNPMVDEEGNPVYE
+285 YE
-300 QEFTGNFIDFMG
+300 
-312 NTYDVAGGTYPT
+312 
-324 LADYWANI
+324 
-332 VAKYDGDYQTA
+332 GDYATL

-358 PAYTVGVSTGDSAPN
+358 PAYTVGISTGDSAPN

-380 GDYSMRITTTK
+380 GDYSMRITTTE

-425 PKGDLSIVKAKTST
+425 PKGDLSIVKSKTST
-439 PMGAGPYQFK
+439 PVGAGPYQFK

-458 ESYDGYY
+458 EAYDGYY
-465 LGAPKIQYFNYMETT
+465 LGAPKIKYFNYMETS
-480 EANMITGLQAGTLDI
+480 EANMITGIQAGTLDI
-495 AEPSYTTD
+495 AEPSYSTD
-503 VANQVAD
+503 VANQVTD

-519 GSVIT
+519 GPVIT
-524 TRLYDFLGYGYV
+524 TRMYDFLGYGYV

-543 KVGDDPDSDASKD
+543 KVGDDPSSEASRN
-556 LRKALGTIIAVYR
+556 LRKALGTIISVYR

-588 SSTSWAAPQ
+588 SNTSWAAPQ

-606 YSVNVNGEPIY
+606 YSVDVNGQPIY
-617 TEGMSTEDKYAAAKE
+617 TDGMSTDDKYAAAKT
-632 AALGFLEAAGYTV
+632 AALGYLEAAGYTV

-652 APEGAKLKYQVD
+652 APEGAKLRYQVD
-664 IGGNG
+664 IGGGG

-681 AAAALAEIGMELY
+681 AATALAEIGMELY
-694 VNDLANA
+694 INDFANA

-714 MWCAAWGAA
+714 LWCAAWGAA
-723 TDPDMYQL
+723 TDPDMFQL
-731 YHSNGSTNYYQISDP
+731 YHSEGSTNYYQISDP

-760 PTYRKSIYKAAMEI
+760 QTYRKGLYKAAMEI

-802 LPTDMTPYWTALN
+802 LPTDMTPYWNALN

>member
-28 NNTANNGTNDTN
+28 NTANNGTTNNTTTN
-40 DTQGGETNT
+40 DDTTEETNT
-49 TPLVVSIEQG
+49 TPLVVSVEQG

-65 PFFYLSNADNKI
+65 PYFYLSNADNKI
-77 VSLTQVSLLTVDR
+77 VSLTQVSLLTIDR

-113 YGPADIVITENEDGT
+113 YGPADIVVTENEDGT

-147 NIDDVIFGIYVYL
+147 NIDDVIFGLYVYL
-160 DPTYDGNST
+160 DPTYDGNAT
-169 MYSLPIQG
+169 MYSLPIKG
-177 LKEYRSGMD
+177 LKEYRSGME
-186 PLYKLLLAAG
+186 PLYKLLMAAG
-196 EDNTDFTYWDE
+196 QDNTDFTNWDE
-207 ATQTAFWTEGLAAA
+207 ATQTAFWTEGLPAA
-221 GEGFAQ
+221 GEAFAQ
-227 SIVDYCLTN
+227 SICDYVVNAGYNAEDDSVAAKAANWGYELAEDATLTDFF
-236 NADAYAESTLGCTA
+236 NA
-250 DELKADEGLQVVF
+250 
-263 GMAMWGFGSMETA
+263 M
-276 DTDVQATDD
+276 
-285 AGNPMVDEEGNPVYE
+285 
-300 QEFTGNFIDFMG
+300 
-312 NTYDVAGGTYPT
+312 
-324 LADYWANI
+324 
-332 VAKYDGDYQTA
+332 VAKYEGDYDLA
-343 SDTEVASGSLWSYLD
+343 SSTEIASGSLWSYLD
-358 PAYTVGVSTGDSAPN
+358 PAYTVGISTGDSAPN

-391 VDATM
+391 IDATM
-396 IYQLQLPIAPMHYY
+396 IYKLQLPIAPMHYY

-465 LGAPKIQYFNYMETT
+465 LGAPKIKYFNYMETS
-480 EANMITGLQAGTLDI
+480 EANMITGIQAGTLDI
-495 AEPSYTTD
+495 AEPSYSTD
-503 VANQVAD
+503 VANQVTD

-519 GSVIT
+519 GPVIT
-524 TRLYDFLGYGYV
+524 TRMYDFLGYGYV

-543 KVGDDPDSDASKD
+543 KVGDDPSSEASRN

-575 YYGET
+575 YYGDT

-645 ENGKVTA
+645 ADGKVTA

-681 AAAALAEIGMELY
+681 AAAAFAEIGMELY

-714 MWCAAWGAA
+714 LWCAAWGAA

-731 YHSNGSTNYYQISDP
+731 YHSNGSTNYYRISDP

-760 PTYRKSIYKAAMEI
+760 QTYRKSIYKAAMEI

>member
-28 NNTANNGTNDTN
+28 NTANNSANDTTD
-40 DTQGGETNT
+40 DTAEDTNT
-49 TPLVVSIEQG
+49 TPLVVSVEQG

-65 PFFYLSNADNKI
+65 PYFYLSNADHKI
-77 VSLTQVSLLTVDR
+77 VSLTQVSLLTIDR

-113 YGPADIVITENEDGT
+113 YGPADIVVTKNEDGT

-147 NIDDVIFGIYVYL
+147 NIDDVIFGLYVYL
-160 DPTYDGNST
+160 DPTYDGNAT
-169 MYSLPIQG
+169 MYSLPIKG
-177 LKEYRSGMD
+177 LKEYRSGME
-186 PLYKLLLAAG
+186 PLYKLLMAAG
-196 EDNTDFTYWDE
+196 QDNTDFTNWDE
-207 ATQTAFWTEGLAAA
+207 ATQTAFWTEGLPAA
-221 GEGFAQ
+221 GEAFAQ
-227 SIVDYCLTN
+227 SICDYVVNAGYNAEDDSVAAKAANWGYELAEDATLTDFF
-236 NADAYAESTLGCTA
+236 NA
-250 DELKADEGLQVVF
+250 
-263 GMAMWGFGSMETA
+263 M
-276 DTDVQATDD
+276 
-285 AGNPMVDEEGNPVYE
+285 
-300 QEFTGNFIDFMG
+300 
-312 NTYDVAGGTYPT
+312 
-324 LADYWANI
+324 
-332 VAKYDGDYQTA
+332 VAKYEGDYDLA
-343 SDTEVASGSLWSYLD
+343 SSTEIASGSLWSYLD
-358 PAYTVGVSTGDSAPN
+358 PAYTVGITTGDSAPN

-425 PKGDLSIVKAKTST
+425 PKGDLSIVKSKTST

-465 LGAPKIQYFNYMETT
+465 LGAPKIKYFNYMETS

-495 AEPSYTTD
+495 AEPSYSTD
-503 VANQVAD
+503 VANQVTD

-519 GSVIT
+519 GPVIT
-524 TRLYDFLGYGYV
+524 TRMYDFLGYGYV

-543 KVGDDPDSDASKD
+543 KVGDDPASEASRN
-556 LRKALGTIIAVYR
+556 LRKAIGTIISVYR

-588 SSTSWAAPQ
+588 SNTSWAAPQ

-606 YSVNVNGEPIY
+606 YSVDVNGAPIY
-617 TEGMSTEDKYAAAKE
+617 TEGMSTDEKYAAAKE
-632 AALGFLEAAGYTV
+632 AALGYLEAAGYTV

-669 QGDHPTFLILKN
+669 NGDHPTFLILKN
-681 AAAALAEIGMELY
+681 AAAAFAEIGMELY
-694 VNDLANA
+694 VNDFANA

-723 TDPDMYQL
+723 TDPDMFQL
-731 YHSNGSTNYYQISDP
+731 YHSEGSTNYYQISDP

-760 PTYRKSIYKAAMEI
+760 QTYRKGLYKAAMEI

-802 LPTDMTPYWTALN
+802 LPTDMTPYWNALN

>member
-28 NNTANNGTNDTN
+28 NTANNSANDTTD
-40 DTQGGETNT
+40 DTAEDTNT
-49 TPLVVSIEQG
+49 TPLVVSVEQG

-65 PFFYLSNADNKI
+65 PYFYLSNADNKI
-77 VSLTQVSLLTVDR
+77 VSLTQVSLLTIDR

-113 YGPADIVITENEDGT
+113 YGPADIVVTKNEDGT

-147 NIDDVIFGIYVYL
+147 NIDDVIFGLYVYL
-160 DPTYDGNST
+160 DPTYDGNAT
-169 MYSLPIQG
+169 MYSLPIKG
-177 LKEYRSGMD
+177 LKEYRSGME
-186 PLYKLLLAAG
+186 PLYKLLMAAG
-196 EDNTDFTYWDE
+196 QDNTDFTNWDE
-207 ATQTAFWTEGLAAA
+207 ATQTAFWTEGLPAA
-221 GEGFAQ
+221 GEAFAQ
-227 SIVDYCLTN
+227 SICDYVVNAGYNAEDDSVAAKAANWGYELAEDATLTDFF
-236 NADAYAESTLGCTA
+236 NA
-250 DELKADEGLQVVF
+250 
-263 GMAMWGFGSMETA
+263 M
-276 DTDVQATDD
+276 
-285 AGNPMVDEEGNPVYE
+285 
-300 QEFTGNFIDFMG
+300 
-312 NTYDVAGGTYPT
+312 
-324 LADYWANI
+324 
-332 VAKYDGDYQTA
+332 VAKYEGDYDLA
-343 SDTEVASGSLWSYLD
+343 SSTEIASGSLWSYLD
-358 PAYTVGVSTGDSAPN
+358 PAYTVGITTGDSAPN

-391 VDATM
+391 IDATM
-396 IYQLQLPIAPMHYY
+396 IYKLQLPIAPMHYY

-425 PKGDLSIVKAKTST
+425 PKGDLSIVKSKTST

-465 LGAPKIQYFNYMETT
+465 LGAPKIKYFNYMETS

-495 AEPSYTTD
+495 AEPSYSTD
-503 VANQVAD
+503 VANQVTD

-519 GSVIT
+519 GPVIT
-524 TRLYDFLGYGYV
+524 TRMYDFLGYGYV

-543 KVGDDPDSDASKD
+543 KVGDDPSSEASRN
-556 LRKALGTIIAVYR
+556 LRKAIGTIISVYR

-588 SSTSWAAPQ
+588 SNTSWAAPQ

-606 YSVNVNGEPIY
+606 YSVDVNGAPIY
-617 TEGMSTEDKYAAAKE
+617 TEGMSTDEKYAAAKE
-632 AALGFLEAAGYTV
+632 AALGYLEAAGYTV

-669 QGDHPTFLILKN
+669 NGDHPTFLILKN
-681 AAAALAEIGMELY
+681 AATAFAEIGMELY
-694 VNDLANA
+694 VNDFANA

-723 TDPDMYQL
+723 TDPDMFQL
-731 YHSNGSTNYYQISDP
+731 YHSEGSTNYYQISDP

-760 PTYRKSIYKAAMEI
+760 QTYRKGLYKAAMEI
-774 IMDWGVEIPIYQRSE
+774 IMDWGVEIPIYQRS
-789 CYLFSTE
+789 LSIAPSKASLVGF
-796 HVDIST
+796 
-802 LPTDMTPYWTALN
+802 M
-815 EIEKL
+815 
-820 ALK
+820 